1 MAPVCVTC
9 VPGAHSETH
18 LYDTMAE
25 EPKVPL
31 NAKGTT
37 TNGGL
42 NNATDGAVTDANL
55 GTHETG
61 IFATVVG
68 YDKVPREAK
77 PLEPMDDAEVTKG
90 VAKLPAPDIR
100 KVEVNRNTMNP
111 AND

>member
-1 MAPVCVTC
+1 M
-9 VPGAHSETH
+9 PGAHSETH

-25 EPKVPL
+25 ESKVSL

-37 TNGGL
+37 TNGGF

-55 GTHETG
+55 GTHLTG
-61 IFATVVG
+61 TFATVVG
-68 YDKVPREAK
+68 YDKVSREAK
-77 PLEPMDDAEVTKG
+77 PNEPLSDTEVTKEL
-90 VAKLPAPDIR
+90 AKIPAPDIR

>member
-18 LYDTMAE
+18 FYDTIAE
-25 EPKVPL
+25 EPKVPF

-55 GTHETG
+55 VTHVTGT
-61 IFATVVG
+61 FATVVG
-68 YDKVPREAK
+68 YDKVVREAK
-77 PLEPMDDAEVTKG
+77 SVEPIDDTEVTKN
-90 VAKLPAPDIR
+90 VAKVPAPDIR